1 MIPKSLE
8 YLRGRYDSGTGFV
21 PAPVENSL
29 VSSTP
34 FPVEKETQPT
44 NILSKIILIPILLIV
59 VFYFVDIF
67 LRKKMWERIFKKIS
81 FNTVILLII
90 LFILLAFIVFPK
102 GNKTDENTKLAS
114 PPKATPTKLI
124 KPYYLK

>member
-1 MIPKSLE
+1 MAL
-8 YLRGRYDSGTGFV
+8 
-21 PAPVENSL
+21 A
-29 VSSTP
+29 
-34 FPVEKETQPT
+34 KETQKLVDNKQT
-44 NILSKIILIPILLIV
+44 NFFKDSPLLI
-59 VFYFVDIF
+59 FVDIF
-67 LRKKMWERIFKKIS
+67 LRKKMWEGIFKKIS